1 LDAATLDVLN
11 RAGGWVFSAAVLGS
25 VIYAFMTGR
34 IVQGRLLDR
43 ALNQVD
49 TLVPAVDK
57 LTTSVL
63 QLTRE
68 VEELRPAAGH
78 RR

>member
-1 LDAATLDVLN
+1 MDAATLDVLN
-11 RAGGWVFSAAVLGS
+11 RAGGWTVAIAIAIA
-25 VIYAFMTGR
+25 VIYAFMSGR

-68 VEELRPAAGH
+68 VEELRPPAAH